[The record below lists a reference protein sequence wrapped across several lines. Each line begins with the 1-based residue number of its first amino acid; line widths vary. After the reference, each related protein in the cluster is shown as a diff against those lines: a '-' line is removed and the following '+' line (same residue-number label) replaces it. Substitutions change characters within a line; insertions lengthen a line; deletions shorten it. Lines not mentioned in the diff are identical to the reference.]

1 MEIDLVIRNGKL
13 VTPQGVFDADV
24 AVCGG
29 KIAMLGENL
38 KGKQEVDAS
47 GMLVLPG
54 GVDPHVHLEMPAGD
68 IRTSEDW
75 ASGTLAAACGGTTT
89 VIDFVEPEN
98 GQSLSDAFAS
108 RCNQAEGN
116 AAVDFGLHMTLTEMD
131 AGNIDEIK
139 KMVASGVPSFKLYTT
154 YEGFAFDDAGLLRAL
169 DAIRQADGMAL
180 VHAEN
185 DAMLSWSL
193 VGLVENGQLGIEK
206 YAQSRPADAE
216 AEAIQRVIRLTSILG
231 TPVYFVHVSTAEGA
245 AAISRAQY
253 SGQAVYGETCPQYLV
268 LDDSR
273 YAVKDAVTAAGYVCA
288 PPLRSITDQSGL
300 WEFVANGTLQS
311 IGTDHCA
318 FNLNGQKDRG
328 LGDFRCIPGG
338 LPGIESRIPL
348 MYSFGVMTGRIT
360 LQHWV
365 SLCCE
370 MPARIFGLF
379 PRKGCLM
386 PGADADI
393 VLFDPRKTVEISN
406 ELLHEQV
413 DYSPYAGFMV
423 QGWPEKVFLRGELI
437 VNNSHPVDRDADGC
451 FQIRE
456 LHLDQIV
463 SQN

>member
-108 RCNQAEGN
+108 RRHQAEGN

-154 YEGFAFDDAGLLRAL
+154 YEGFALDDAGLLRAL
-169 DAIRQADGMAL
+169 DAIRQAGGMAL

-193 VGLVENGQLGIEK
+193 ARLVENGQLGIRK
-206 YAQSRPADAE
+206 
-216 AEAIQRVIRLTSILG
+216 L
-231 TPVYFVHVSTAEGA
+231 
-245 AAISRAQY
+245 
-253 SGQAVYGETCPQYLV
+253 CPE
-268 LDDSR
+268 
-273 YAVKDAVTAAGYVCA
+273 
-288 PPLRSITDQSGL
+288 PP
-300 WEFVANGTLQS
+300 
-311 IGTDHCA
+311 
-318 FNLNGQKDRG
+318 
-328 LGDFRCIPGG
+328 
-338 LPGIESRIPL
+338 
-348 MYSFGVMTGRIT
+348 
-360 LQHWV
+360 
-365 SLCCE
+365 
-370 MPARIFGLF
+370 
-379 PRKGCLM
+379 
-386 PGADADI
+386 
-393 VLFDPRKTVEISN
+393 
-406 ELLHEQV
+406 
-413 DYSPYAGFMV
+413 
-423 QGWPEKVFLRGELI
+423 GWR
-437 VNNSHPVDRDADGC
+437 
-451 FQIRE
+451 
-456 LHLDQIV
+456 
-463 SQN
+463 